1 MKLTELHKHCLI
13 CGGESLDALSGYE
26 EHHLC
31 QCGSCGFVF
40 SRAIPEKS
48 LLQEFY
54 AEDYDR
60 TSYLSPIT
68 VKRYE
73 DLLDSFE
80 PLRKTNK
87 LLDVGCGYGFFL
99 EIAKKKGWEVYG
111 TELSTEVAAQLRA
124 KGISMF
130 VGEFQD
136 YQCDPETFDVI
147 VSIEVIEHINNPIAH
162 VEKAHCLLRKGGKFY
177 LSTPNFNS
185 YLRKRLGA
193 QYDVID
199 YPNHL
204 CYYTPKTLTKLFTE
218 HGFNKERLETTGIS
232 ITRLKTSKG
241 KSNQQ
246 YVSETSDD
254 EMLRYRIEK
263 NALLKFG
270 KWISNGVLNL
280 LKIGDSMKATFVK
293 E

>member
-1 MKLTELHKHCLI
+1 MKPKPLHKHCLI
-13 CGGESLDALSGYE
+13 CGGETLNTLKGYE
-26 EHHLC
+26 DHHLC
-31 QCGSCGFVF
+31 QCDSCGFIF
-40 SRAIPEKS
+40 ACAIPDKAE
-48 LLQEFY
+48 LEAFY
-54 AEDYDR
+54 SKDYDR

-73 DLLDSFE
+73 ELLDSFE

-111 TELSTEVAAQLRA
+111 TELSTDAAAQCEK
-124 KGISMF
+124 KGINMF

-136 YQCDPETFDVI
+136 YDCEPETFDVI
-147 VSIEVIEHINNPIAH
+147 VSIEVIEHINNPIEY

-218 HGFNKERLETTGIS
+218 HGFQKEKLETTGIS

-241 KSNQQ
+241 KSKQE

-263 NALLKFG
+263 NAFLKLG

-280 LKIGDSMKATFVK
+280 LNIGDSMKATFVK

>member
-1 MKLTELHKHCLI
+1 MKLTELHKQCLI
-13 CGGESLDALSGYE
+13 CGGETLNALKGYE
-26 EHHLC
+26 DHHLC
-31 QCGSCGFVF
+31 QCSACGFVF

-68 VKRYE
+68 IKRYE

-111 TELSTEVAAQLRA
+111 TELSTEAAEQLRA
-124 KGISMF
+124 KGINMF
-130 VGEFQD
+130 VGEFQN
-136 YQCDPETFDVI
+136 YECDPETFDVI
-147 VSIEVIEHINNPIAH
+147 VSIEVIEHINNPIAY
-162 VEKAHCLLRKGGKFY
+162 VEKAHFLLRKGGKFY

-270 KWISNGVLNL
+270 KSISNSVLNL